1 MIKLKDLLVELQI
14 LESGIRNIRA
24 LAKANNKADM
34 YFHMDL
40 DGVTSA
46 IGMKAYLQRYG
57 IEVVKAEHI
66 QYGGREYSAPK
77 PTPGHMMVLVDFAHG
92 KPNVTIHTDH
102 HESQSGVETGT
113 ATNFKKKPSNV
124 QTISQEISPQDIF
137 PNEDVQIISTVD
149 SADFASQGIDV
160 DQVIATAFN
169 YSKGRSVQKN
179 RMAMGL
185 VANKIILA
193 FKNKPR
199 FLENIVMQAEPS
211 LVSIYNAAM
220 QNAKAAGL
228 KPEDLAAAQDS
239 YVKSQSG
246 ADKAISLSSTADIA
260 NLHNGQYG
268 MIGTV
273 LVQYGLGSMKGGGY
287 DRYVPF
293 KMNPTADYMVL
304 GYPMGLIQAA
314 KNPFKKGSNPFNLG
328 DIAKKVLQRYEP
340 QLQKKQLTFRYIK
353 KVMETDVKSPDAF
366 GFTTKDLV
374 ALFGDAAKGMPTADK
389 RQALDA
395 IANRQ
400 YNELSQ
406 EERLQLESVTVSA
419 YDLIMKQSGGHKDI
433 TNISGLNFLGED
445 AVEFTKKIMQDLAE
459 ELKTA
464 KLK

>member
-1 MIKLKDLLVELQI
+1 
-14 LESGIRNIRA
+14 
-24 LAKANNKADM
+24 
-34 YFHMDL
+34 
-40 DGVTSA
+40 
-46 IGMKAYLQRYG
+46 
-57 IEVVKAEHI
+57 
-66 QYGGREYSAPK
+66 
-77 PTPGHMMVLVDFAHG
+77 
-92 KPNVTIHTDH
+92 
-102 HESQSGVETGT
+102 
-113 ATNFKKKPSNV
+113 
-124 QTISQEISPQDIF
+124 
-137 PNEDVQIISTVD
+137 
-149 SADFASQGIDV
+149 
-160 DQVIATAFN
+160 
-169 YSKGRSVQKN
+169 
-179 RMAMGL
+179 
-185 VANKIILA
+185 
-193 FKNKPR
+193 
-199 FLENIVMQAEPS
+199 
-211 LVSIYNAAM
+211 
-220 QNAKAAGL
+220 
-228 KPEDLAAAQDS
+228 
-239 YVKSQSG
+239 
-246 ADKAISLSSTADIA
+246 
-260 NLHNGQYG
+260 
-268 MIGTV
+268 
-273 LVQYGLGSMKGGGY
+273 
-287 DRYVPF
+287 
-293 KMNPTADYMVL
+293 MVL